1 MLNFIAEKS
10 KFLFKDISNAN
21 KMTNVNELIDEG
33 LNFYLFC
40 FLLKFFDSLI
50 LEVYPMLPP
59 IEKFMHIPAL
69 QAKTHFFK
77 YLEIGDVVI
86 GNITSV
92 SERGIYV
99 QLMCFDSISKKKREI
114 DFLKIIVC

>member
-1 MLNFIAEKS
+1 MLNFIAKKS

-21 KMTNVNELIDEG
+21 KTTSENESINEG
-33 LNFYLFC
+33 LILILFL
-40 FLLKFFDSLI
+40 FLLKFSDSII

-59 IEKFMHIPAL
+59 IEKFMHIPAF

-92 SERGIYV
+92 SERGLYV